1 MPNII
6 KQTEKKLLQRK
17 LKQGI
22 VINIGG
28 FIYKIALHNRRAV
41 NDFIHSYADFEWLED
56 DVFIDFNIVL
66 KSPSLLRR
74 FFYPQINF
82 YCNGNPPFIPLP
94 KQQGYAML
102 EWGMNWCVVSQAH
115 HYLILHA
122 AVVERNGKAIIL
134 PGVPGA
140 GKSTLSASLVNK
152 GWRLLSD
159 EMTLISLKDGLI
171 QPVARPVNLKNNSID
186 ILKYNNPSAVFSEKA
201 HDTHKG
207 TVALMKPPE
216 SSVKAAH
223 QHAKP
228 HYVIFP
234 KYTAEAALTATP
246 IEKSAA
252 LARIIDN
259 SFNYNVLGPSGFDA
273 VTGLLM
279 NCKCKEFSY
288 SNIDEAIQYFNDL
301 VGIE

>member
-6 KQTEKKLLQRK
+6 KQTEKKLLERK
-17 LKQGI
+17 LKQGL

-28 FIYKIALHNRRAV
+28 FIYKIALHNRRAI
-41 NDFIHSYADFEWLED
+41 NDFIQSYADFEWLD
-56 DVFIDFNIVL
+56 DDIFIDFNIVL

-74 FFYPQINF
+74 FLYPQINF

-94 KQQGYAML
+94 KEQGYAML

-140 GKSTLSASLVNK
+140 GKSTLSASLVNR

-171 QPVARPVNLKNNSID
+171 QPVARPINLKNNSID
-186 ILKYNNPSAVFSEKA
+186 IIKNKHPESIFSEKA

-207 TVALMKPPE
+207 TVALMKPPAA
-216 SSVKAAH
+216 SVKATH
-223 QHAKP
+223 QQAKA

-234 KYTAEAALTATP
+234 KYSSGADLTATD
-246 IEKSAA
+246 IDKSTA
-252 LARIIDN
+252 LVSIIDN
-259 SFNYNVLGPSGFDA
+259 SFNYNVLGKSGFEA
-273 VTGLLM
+273 VTNLLKKTE
-279 NCKCKEFSY
+279 CKQFSY
-288 SNIDEAIQYFNDL
+288 SNIDEAIHYFNQL
-301 VGIE
+301 VGAE